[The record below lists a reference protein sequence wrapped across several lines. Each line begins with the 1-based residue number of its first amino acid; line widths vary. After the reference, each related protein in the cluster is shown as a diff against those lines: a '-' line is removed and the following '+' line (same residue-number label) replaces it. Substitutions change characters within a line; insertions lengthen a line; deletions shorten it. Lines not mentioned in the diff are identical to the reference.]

1 MLGKTVCVMGD
12 SSVLIT
18 SCVGQHQPPAL
29 LNGKT
34 IKGVKTDH
42 SLTVTKTA
50 GCNRALTHSQ
60 NTEQARPLPPRWKTA
75 LLEYKTQE

>member
-1 MLGKTVCVMGD
+1 MCVMGD
-12 SSVLIT
+12 SVVLIT

-34 IKGVKTDH
+34 ITVVKTDH

-50 GCNRALTHSQ
+50 GRNRALTHSQ
-60 NTEQARPLPPRWKTA
+60 NTEQMRPLPPRWKTA
-75 LLEYKTQE
+75 LLEYGTQD